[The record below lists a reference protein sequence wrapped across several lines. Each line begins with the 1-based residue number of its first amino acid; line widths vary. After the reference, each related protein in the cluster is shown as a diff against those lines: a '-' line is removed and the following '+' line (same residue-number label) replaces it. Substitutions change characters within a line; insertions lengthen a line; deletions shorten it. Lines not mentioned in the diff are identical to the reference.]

1 MGRLSIETFLRGAS
15 DFERAQY
22 EILGQLQ
29 QIRFAFSQNE
39 VFPHLSLLVDLY
51 SNLKNLQEK
60 SDGLR
65 SATRGSITGID
76 PEKQAVV
83 FDDKHIED
91 QHMSAIEDLIDWSL
105 PQIKAAIDEGS
116 TICEFVESHLNLEEV
131 GIMPSYVK
139 EGYLIVPDEARQQSY
154 VLRYELSI
162 YQSSTEQFRTLRTS
176 HIRSIRHAEVRPSP
190 RSVKLLLIEE
200 NRDFPN
206 PATFAFETSIDFPF
220 ESTMLPVA
228 KRKLM
233 RYLYGRGGIA

>member
-22 EILGQLQ
+22 EILAQLQ
-29 QIRFAFSQNE
+29 QIRLAFSQNE
-39 VFPHLSLLVDLY
+39 VFPHLAVLVDVY
-51 SNLKNLQEK
+51 SNLKDLRDK

-65 SATRGSITGID
+65 SATRGAIKGID
-76 PEKQAVV
+76 PEKQTVV
-83 FDDKHIED
+83 YDDKHIED
-91 QHMSAIEDLIDWSL
+91 LNLAAIEDLIDWSL
-105 PQIKAAIDEGS
+105 PQIRTAIEEGT

-139 EGYLIVPDEARQQSY
+139 EGYLIVPDEARRQSY

-162 YQSSTEQFRTLRTS
+162 YQSSSEQFRTLKTT
-176 HIRSIRHAEVRPSP
+176 HVRSIPHSEIRPSP

-200 NRDFPN
+200 NRDLPN
-206 PATFAFETSIDFPF
+206 PATFAFDSTIDFPY
-220 ESTMLPVA
+220 ESTVLPVA

-233 RYLYGRGGIA
+233 RHLYGRGGIA